1 MSVLGILK
9 VIETGL
15 DYHWGEFRTLS
26 EPAQHD
32 LKIIRYTVKQEIAFY
47 LESASREKAR
57 IEKANGAD
65 GLQLPRKKVS
75 ASRVSIKA
83 KQRRAKG

>member
-26 EPAQHD
+26 EPAQRD

-65 GLQLPRKKVS
+65 GVQQPVRPTKLQARAKLKGRKKT
-75 ASRVSIKA
+75 K
-83 KQRRAKG
+83 